1 MALVNDAKK
10 EIHAK
15 IVYFGPGESGKTT
28 NLEYIYNKLKPEY
41 RGKFKFMNTS
51 SGRLVFFDF
60 MRPELAG
67 IGDYSVRFHI
77 YTAPGNSVD
86 SGVWKNALKGAD
98 GIVFVADASPS
109 SFQLNKDSLDTLK
122 ACLSSLDMEPG
133 AVPCIFQYNKT
144 DLAGAV
150 PEEQMRMLL
159 DTGDDRVIPSSAAT
173 GKGVLMTLSEM
184 VKMVLRKLQES
195 MGEAQEEPGEA
206 AAAVEPAAPVEPLE
220 SAGAAGAGELPEAAE
235 FSSAAELPEAEQ
247 LAAYADL
254 HVAAGPDATPAGEP
268 GGDPDLMS
276 REAGEELP
284 ELEPLAEEGGEA
296 PDRDIPEPL
305 SFDTAGEL
313 PAEEPGEAHAEEPR
327 EEQRM
332 SGGMDAGQIPDPR
345 IQVAGDIQKLGYG
358 RFRLPLVIRFGN
370 SEKKT
375 ALTIDLSFD

>member
-109 SFQLNKDSLDTLK
+109 RYQLNRDSLDTLK
-122 ACLSSLDMEPG
+122 ACLSSLEMGPG
-133 AVPCIFQYNKT
+133 TVPCLFQYNKT
-144 DLAGAV
+144 DLADAV

-173 GKGVLMTLSEM
+173 GSGVLMTLSEM

-195 MGEAQEEPGEA
+195 MGETQEEPGVA
-206 AAAVEPAAPVEPLE
+206 AAAAEPAAPVEPRE
-220 SAGAAGAGELPEAAE
+220 TAGTGELPEAAE
-235 FSSAAELPEAEQ
+235 LADTAELPEAE
-247 LAAYADL
+247 LHPGFADL
-254 HVAAGPDATPAGEP
+254 HVVAGPDEAPAGEP
-268 GGDPDLMS
+268 GGDLDPLSM
-276 REAGEELP
+276 EGGEELP
-284 ELEPLAEEGGEA
+284 ELEPLAEEAGWA
-296 PDRDIPEPL
+296 PAGDIPESLP
-305 SFDTAGEL
+305 FEAAGEL
-313 PAEEPGEAHAEEPR
+313 PAEEPGEFRAEDPR
-327 EEQRM
+327 EEQRLP
-332 SGGMDAGQIPDPR
+332 GGLDAGQIPDPR
-345 IQVAGDIQKLGYG
+345 IQVAGDIEKLGYG

-375 ALTIDLSFD
+375 ALTIDLSFE

>member
-77 YTAPGNSVD
+77 YTAPGNSVE

-109 SFQLNKDSLDTLK
+109 RYQLNKDSLGTLM
-122 ACLSSLDMEPG
+122 ACLSSLEMEPG
-133 AVPCIFQYNKT
+133 TIPCIFQYNKT
-144 DLAGAV
+144 DLADAV
-150 PEEQMRMLL
+150 PEEQMRVLL

-173 GKGVLMTLSEM
+173 GRGVLMTLSEM

-195 MGEAQEEPGEA
+195 MGEAPEEPGEA
-206 AAAVEPAAPVEPLE
+206 ASAAEPAAPVEPLE
-220 SAGAAGAGELPEAAE
+220 SAGIEELTE
-235 FSSAAELPEAEQ
+235 AAELPEAEQ
-247 LAAYADL
+247 LPGFAEL
-254 HVAAGPDATPAGEP
+254 HVAAGLDQTPGGEP
-268 GGDPDLMS
+268 GGDLDLLSMD
-276 REAGEELP
+276 AGEELP
-284 ELEPLAEEGGEA
+284 ELEPLAEEVGETPA
-296 PDRDIPEPL
+296 GDIPDSM
-305 SFDTAGEL
+305 SFDAAGEL
-313 PAEEPGEAHAEEPR
+313 SAEEPGDVGAEEPR
-327 EEQRM
+327 EEQCI
-332 SGGMDAGQIPDPR
+332 SAVMDAVQIPDPR
-345 IQVAGDIQKLGYG
+345 IQVAGDIEKLGYG

-375 ALTIDLSFD
+375 ALTIDLSFE